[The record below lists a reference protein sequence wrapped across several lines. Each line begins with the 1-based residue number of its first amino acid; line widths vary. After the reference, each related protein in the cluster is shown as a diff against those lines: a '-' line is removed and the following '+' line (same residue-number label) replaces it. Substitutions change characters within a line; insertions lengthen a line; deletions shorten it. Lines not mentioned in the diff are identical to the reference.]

1 MGTKSTV
8 SRMKLLFAFGAI
20 YILWGSTYLAIRLAI
35 DSIPPFLM
43 AGSRFLIAGPI
54 LYSFSSMQAASR
66 PTFRQWRNAAG
77 AAILLFVLGNG
88 GVTWAEQTVP
98 TGAAALVIAT
108 LPAWLLLMDW
118 GWRKRSGPRLMEVA
132 GIALGLGG
140 VAVLTSPGGLN
151 PLGGIALVVSA
162 VAWAAGS
169 LVNRYA
175 DLPAS
180 PVRMAGMQMMAGGV
194 MMISI
199 GVLIGEAG
207 QFEPGAM
214 SGLAVAAFVYL
225 VAVALVALPAYNWLL
240 AVTSPALVGTYA
252 FVNPVVAVLLG
263 WAVVGEEVTG
273 RTGVAAV
280 LVVVGVAVLV
290 WPRKAVANQP
300 IEPRVVIPNRDG
312 RADAE
317 EP

>member
-1 MGTKSTV
+1 
-8 SRMKLLFAFGAI
+8 
-20 YILWGSTYLAIRLAI
+20 
-35 DSIPPFLM
+35 
-43 AGSRFLIAGPI
+43 
-54 LYSFSSMQAASR
+54 
-66 PTFRQWRNAAG
+66 
-77 AAILLFVLGNG
+77 
-88 GVTWAEQTVP
+88 
-98 TGAAALVIAT
+98 
-108 LPAWLLLMDW
+108 
-118 GWRKRSGPRLMEVA
+118 
-132 GIALGLGG
+132 
-140 VAVLTSPGGLN
+140 
-151 PLGGIALVVSA
+151 
-162 VAWAAGS
+162 
-169 LVNRYA
+169 
-175 DLPAS
+175 
-180 PVRMAGMQMMAGGV
+180 MAGMQMMAGGV

-207 QFEPGAM
+207 RFEPWAM
-214 SGLAVAAFVYL
+214 SVLSVAAFVYL

-290 WPRKAVANQP
+290 WPRKPVANQP